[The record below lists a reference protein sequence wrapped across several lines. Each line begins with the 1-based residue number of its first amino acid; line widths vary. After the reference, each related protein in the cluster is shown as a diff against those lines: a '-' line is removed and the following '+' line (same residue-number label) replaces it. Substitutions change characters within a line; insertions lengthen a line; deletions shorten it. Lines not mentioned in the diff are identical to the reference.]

1 MCRPTKTS
9 DLSGMTGMNK
19 IKSNSTAETDLSGT
33 SNRHEGEHQHESVW
47 KLLGCT
53 VGICGCYMTYG
64 IIQEHLFINSNSMGA
79 TFVLLLQCI
88 FNAVVAKVI
97 LYLRPLS
104 MEEQSQQLSHTTLLK
119 TSACFTAAMLCSN
132 EALQYVSYPTAVL
145 AKSCKLLPTMLIR
158 YITSSM
164 SSTSSGN
171 TMTQEWIGVILITTG
186 VVLFNISR
194 LTSSTPK
201 SNGKEDS
208 PFGLAL
214 LVSSLAMDG
223 LLSFYQSKLKIM
235 DETKNM
241 RTPTALENMF
251 WSNWYSIFFFGPL
264 AVIMGQWD
272 SGIQALPD
280 YWKPILLINI
290 MAALGQIFIH
300 YTIYWFSPLMCNT
313 ITTTRKFFTI
323 LFSVYKFGHV
333 ITYTQWFCIAFVF
346 SGIYAQIGSK
356 YYNQKQQQKQKQT

>member
-1 MCRPTKTS
+1 MCRPTKSTDS
-9 DLSGMTGMNK
+9 SGISAMNEM
-19 IKSNSTAETDLSGT
+19 KSTSTAELELSG
-33 SNRHEGEHQHESVW
+33 NINMHEEQQQHASVW

-88 FNAVVAKVI
+88 FNAIVAKVI
-97 LYLRPLS
+97 LFLRPLS
-104 MEEQSQQLSHTTLLK
+104 SDDLSKRLSHTTLLK

-158 YITSSM
+158 FVTSS
-164 SSTSSGN
+164 SSSNSSGN
-171 TMTQEWIGVILITTG
+171 TMMQEWIGVILITTG

-201 SNGKEDS
+201 SDGKEDS

-214 LVSSLAMDG
+214 LMSSLAMDG
-223 LLSFYQSKLKIM
+223 LLSLYQSKLKLT
-235 DETKNM
+235 DETKNT

-251 WSNWYSIFFFGPL
+251 WSNWYSVFLFGPL
-264 AVIMGQWD
+264 SIIMGQWD

-280 YWKPILLINI
+280 YWKAILLINI

-333 ITYTQWFCIAFVF
+333 ITCTQWFCIAFVF

-356 YYNQKQQQKQKQT
+356 YYNQNQKHKQKQT